1 VEQTTSPLRTVAAS
15 VPVRVLG
22 SPFRIDCPDLPL
34 AGELS
39 RLLAPFADPDGD
51 RTAEVIAASTV
62 DRTLTELNVAAL
74 GGADLLALHAG
85 VVARAGRVVA
95 FPGPSG
101 IGKST
106 LTVACLRAGLEY
118 GSDEA
123 LCLDWDT
130 GAVTGYPRPLALTPD
145 AARLAGVGRTADGT
159 ADRTAD
165 RTGDLAGD
173 RTGDPAEDAE
183 LIFTAAD
190 LGATIASGPL
200 TLAHLVI
207 PQRATETALRP
218 APRSAV
224 VAELLRRSFTSHKRP
239 GEAFRLLHRTVTAT
253 ACWWLDLADPIT
265 AAAALSRLLDS

>member
-1 VEQTTSPLRTVAAS
+1 VERTTGPLRTVAAS

-22 SPFRIDCPDLPL
+22 SPFRIDCPGLAL

-51 RTAEVIAASTV
+51 RAAEVIAASTV

-85 VVARAGRVVA
+85 VVARTGRVVA

-145 AARLAGVGRTADGT
+145 AARLAGVDLTGVDLTS
-159 ADRTAD
+159 DRTA
-165 RTGDLAGD
+165 D

-183 LIFTAAD
+183 VIFTAAD